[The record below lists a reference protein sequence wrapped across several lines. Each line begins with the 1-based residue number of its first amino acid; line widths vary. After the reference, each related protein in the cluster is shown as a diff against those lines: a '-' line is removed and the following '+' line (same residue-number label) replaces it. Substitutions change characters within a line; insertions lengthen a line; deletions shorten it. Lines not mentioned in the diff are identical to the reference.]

1 MPETV
6 TETPT
11 ETPTASGYVP
21 FPGVEYH
28 WHDKLKSALLELH
41 IDGGTLTGDN
51 WNQILELVNE
61 ATTEAWC
68 RGYRIGFCRGEGKR
82 AY

>member
-11 ETPTASGYVP
+11 ETRGYVP
-21 FPGVEYH
+21 FPGVEFEKHSELYT
-28 WHDKLKSALLELH
+28 ALLELH

-51 WNQILELVNE
+51 WKRIRELFNE